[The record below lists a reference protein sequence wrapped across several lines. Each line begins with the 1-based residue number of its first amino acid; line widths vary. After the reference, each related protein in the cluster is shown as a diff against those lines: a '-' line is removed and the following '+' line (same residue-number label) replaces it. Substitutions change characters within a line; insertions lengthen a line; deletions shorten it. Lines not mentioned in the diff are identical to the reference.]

1 MTMLGFAPEPVD
13 QTSKADAIDRRR
25 LAVAVPWQEVPGW
38 GWSPSSVDMGGTNL
52 SGGGGKL
59 GGVGGAPL
67 DIG

>member
-1 MTMLGFAPEPVD
+1 MTMLGFARQPVD

-38 GWSPSSVDMGGTNL
+38 GWSPSSVDMGGMNL

>member
-1 MTMLGFAPEPVD
+1 MLGFAPQPVD

-25 LAVAVPWQEVPGW
+25 SLSPVPWQAVQGW
-38 GWSPSSVDMGGTNL
+38 GWSPSSVDMGGMNL